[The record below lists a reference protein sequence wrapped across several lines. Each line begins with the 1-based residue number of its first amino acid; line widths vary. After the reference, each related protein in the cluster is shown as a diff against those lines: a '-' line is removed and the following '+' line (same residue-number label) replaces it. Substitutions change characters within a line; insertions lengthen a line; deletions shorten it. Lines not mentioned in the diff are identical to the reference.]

1 MTGLVGADRVAL
13 GEYPPAGRGRRGGAA
28 RPAGVLGLLEPPRGH
43 RGGLLSGGW
52 FRTGDIGRVDPDDC
66 YLTITG
72 RSKKIIISGGLNV
85 YPREVERALE
95 DHPAVDKAAV
105 VGVPSDR
112 WGRRSSRSSFQPAKV
127 T

>member
-1 MTGLVGADRVAL
+1 M
-13 GEYPPAGRGRRGGAA
+13 
-28 RPAGVLGLLEPPRGH
+28 
-43 RGGLLSGGW
+43 
-52 FRTGDIGRVDPDDC
+52 
-66 YLTITG
+66 
-72 RSKKIIISGGLNV
+72 IISGGLNV
-85 YPREVERALE
+85 YPREVELALE